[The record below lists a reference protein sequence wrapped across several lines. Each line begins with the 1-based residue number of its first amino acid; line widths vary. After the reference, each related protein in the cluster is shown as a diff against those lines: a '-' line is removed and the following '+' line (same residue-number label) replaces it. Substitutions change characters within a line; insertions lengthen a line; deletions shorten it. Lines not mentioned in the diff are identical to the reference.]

1 MITAEEAKN
10 QSEKA
15 IEKQKQDNIK
25 FVIEDIDKEIQK
37 AVKKGYSGIYY
48 DITKLIDTMKVREY
62 LLSYGYQCRIVN
74 DMGMLGFDINWKDP
88 EAARKEYNELL
99 RVKAKFE
106 QPLFK
111 FDEIEGAKPYG
122 A

>member
-15 IEKQKQDNIK
+15 IEEQKQNNIK

-37 AVKKGYSGIYY
+37 AVVKGYSGIYY
-48 DITKLIDTMKVREY
+48 NITKLIDTMKAREY

-74 DMGMLGFDINWKDP
+74 DMGQLMFDISWKDP
-88 EAARKEYNELL
+88 ESARKEYNELL

-122 A
+122 I

>member
-74 DMGMLGFDINWKDP
+74 DMGMLGFDINWKNP
-88 EAARKEYNELL
+88 EAARKEYNELI
-99 RVKAKFE
+99 RVKAKFD

-111 FDEIEGAKPYG
+111 FDEIEEVKPYG

>member
-1 MITAEEAKN
+1 MISAEEAKH

-25 FVIEDIDKEIQK
+25 FIIEDIDKEIQK

-48 DITKLIDTMKVREY
+48 DITKLIDIMKVREY

>member
-15 IEKQKQDNIK
+15 IEGQKQNNIK
-25 FVIEDIDKEIQK
+25 FIIEDIDKEIQK
-37 AVKKGYSGIYY
+37 AVAKGYSGIYY

-62 LLSYGYQCRIVN
+62 LLSYGYQCHIIN
-74 DMGMLGFDINWKDP
+74 NMGMLGFDINWKDP
-88 EAARKEYNELL
+88 EAARKEYNELI

-111 FDEIEGAKPYG
+111 FDEIEGVKPYG
-122 A
+122 I